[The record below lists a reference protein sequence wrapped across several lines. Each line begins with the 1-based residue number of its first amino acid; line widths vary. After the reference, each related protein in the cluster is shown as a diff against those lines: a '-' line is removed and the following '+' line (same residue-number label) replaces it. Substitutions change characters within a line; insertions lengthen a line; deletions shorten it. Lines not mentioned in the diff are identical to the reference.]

1 MMNESPLSLLNPPIV
16 EAVVDIECDFKP
28 GQKLDALEESGRQ
41 RFGDHYP
48 KFRPQFL
55 QELQIKLKANEPVTQ
70 SKRQGIQALQFLKN
84 DEKQLVQ
91 VRTTGY
97 SFNRLAP
104 YTSFDD
110 YLPEIRRTWNLYREI
125 AEPIQIKVVRV
136 RYINRIRLPSTD
148 GRVELDDYFRLG
160 PRLPDEERLTMT
172 GFLNQYVAVE
182 ADTGHQVT
190 TVLTAQQREK
200 DCVPIIFDN
209 AAAAMSSVDPDDW
222 ERLGVTLGALR
233 ALKNRVFRNTLS
245 DKCLHLFQ

>member
-1 MMNESPLSLLNPPIV
+1 MSEAALMLRNPPIV

-28 GQKLDALEESGRQ
+28 GQKLNALEEPARQ
-41 RFGDHYP
+41 RFGDSYP

-55 QELQIKLKANEPVTQ
+55 QELQIQLKENESVTQ
-70 SKRQGIQALQFLKN
+70 SKRQGIQAFQFLKD

-91 VRTTGY
+91 VRSTGY
-97 SFNRLAP
+97 SFNRLSP

-110 YLPEIRRTWNLYREI
+110 YLPEIQRTWDLYREV
-125 AEPIQIKVVRV
+125 ATPIQIKLVRL
-136 RYINRIRLPSTD
+136 RYINRIRLPFADS
-148 GRVELDDYFRLG
+148 RVELDEYFELG
-160 PRLPDEERLTMT
+160 PRLPDEERLTMV

-190 TVLTAQQREK
+190 TVLTAQQPEK

-209 AAAAMSSVDPDDW
+209 AAAAMSPLDPENWD
-222 ERLGVTLGALR
+222 RLEATLEALR

>member
-1 MMNESPLSLLNPPIV
+1 MSEPALTLRNPPIV

-28 GQKLDALEESGRQ
+28 GQNFNALEESARQ

-55 QELQIKLKANEPVTQ
+55 QELQIEMKGNESLTH
-70 SKRQGIQALQFLKN
+70 SKRQRIQAFQCLKD

-91 VRTTGY
+91 VRSTGY

-110 YLPEIRRTWNLYREI
+110 YLPEIRRTWVLYREI
-125 AEPIQIKVVRV
+125 ASPIQIKVVRV
-136 RYINRIRLPSTD
+136 RYINRIRLPFTD
-148 GRVELDDYFRLG
+148 GRVEIDEYFRIG
-160 PRLPDEERLTMT
+160 PRLPDEERLTMV

-190 TVLTAQQREK
+190 TVLTAQQPDK

-209 AAAAMSSVDPDDW
+209 TAAAMSPVDPEDW
-222 ERLGVTLGALR
+222 ERLEATLGALR

>member
-1 MMNESPLSLLNPPIV
+1 MSEAALMLRNPPIV

-28 GQKLDALEESGRQ
+28 GHNLNVLEEPARQ
-41 RFGDHYP
+41 RFSDSYP
-48 KFRPQFL
+48 KVRPQFL
-55 QELQIKLKANEPVTQ
+55 QELQIQLKENEPVTQ
-70 SKRQGIQALQFLKN
+70 SKRQGIQAFQFLKD

-91 VRTTGY
+91 VRSTGY

-190 TVLTAQQREK
+190 TVLTGQQPEA
-200 DCVPIIFDN
+200 DFVPIIFDN
-209 AAAAMSSVDPDDW
+209 AAAAMSVLDPEDW
-222 ERLGVTLGALR
+222 ERLEATLGALR